1 MKSCIPSPALR
12 ESSCGVSCLDSQHS
26 GGRGR
31 KQEDPR
37 FKIIPDC
44 VVSLRLACSTGDHIE
59 SRGSLSGWERRPGF
73 HLDSMFS
80 SLKWPHA
87 SAPLKT
93 LSQSLPV
100 AADKV
105 WSTKYGFT
113 KAIALP
119 TLSLRRWPLPGQST
133 KFLLNDVFLFRQK
146 FRSSSSQIWYH
157 IPVVSA
163 NWGSWLGGG
172 WSCELGHPGQHRETQ
187 SQENKPSNKKDLN

>member
-1 MKSCIPSPALR
+1 MKSWIPSPALR

-37 FKIIPDC
+37 FKIIPDY

-59 SRGSLSGWERRPGF
+59 SRGSLSGWERRPG
-73 HLDSMFS
+73 S
-80 SLKWPHA
+80 SLILCSHLWNDHMLRLPWKHYHSHFQWLQIKYEAQSMVLQKHLLCPP
-87 SAPLKT
+87 SLSVDG
-93 LSQSLPV
+93 LSQ
-100 AADKV
+100 ARA
-105 WSTKYGFT
+105 
-113 KAIALP
+113 
-119 TLSLRRWPLPGQST
+119 QS
-133 KFLLNDVFLFRQK
+133 FLLNDVFLFRQK
-146 FRSSSSQIWYH
+146 FRSSESQIWYH

>member
-1 MKSCIPSPALR
+1 MKSWIPSPALR
-12 ESSCGVSCLDSQHS
+12 ESSCGVSCLDSQLS

-37 FKIIPDC
+37 FKIIPDY

-113 KAIALP
+113 KALALP
-119 TLSLRRWPLPGQST
+119 ALSLRRWPLPGQST
-133 KFLLNDVFLFRQK
+133 KFFAEWCFSL
-146 FRSSSSQIWYH
+146 
-157 IPVVSA
+157 
-163 NWGSWLGGG
+163 
-172 WSCELGHPGQHRETQ
+172 
-187 SQENKPSNKKDLN
+187 PSKV